1 MSWLIKAITTGALSF
16 AATNIDDLFVLALF
30 FGQTSKLRERMSVVV
45 GQYLGFA
52 ALVAVSLLG
61 YFARL
66 VVPRAWIGLLGLL
79 PVAIGVK
86 KLLEVKKTKDEDAKQ
101 LSASSVFAVAMVT
114 FANGGDNIGIYTP
127 LFAASDSGALIVMLL
142 VFFLLLALWCLVGYY
157 LGSHPVVS
165 KILDRYGHL
174 IVPFVLIGLG
184 LYIMYESD
192 TLRLV
197 R

>member
-30 FGQTSKLRERMSVVV
+30 FGQTRGLRQRMSVVA

-52 ALVAVSLLG
+52 ALVAISLLG

-79 PVAIGVK
+79 PVAIGVR
-86 KLLEVKKTKDEDAKQ
+86 KLLEGRKTEDDSAQK
-101 LSASSVFAVAMVT
+101 LSASSVFAVAAVT

-127 LFAASDSGALIVMLL
+127 LFAASDAGSLIVILS

-165 KILDRYGHL
+165 RILDRYGHL